1 MSSSKNLLLISS
13 FIYVSITL
21 GRRHF
26 LIETKDEGHVDLH
39 GLQTQ
44 VLPMYVGGGDGMDYG
59 AYQCNG
65 VALICHTEGKKEGQ
79 TLQEDG
85 CHFE

>member
-1 MSSSKNLLLISS
+1 MKTHNFKLKIHFTKHLAHEFSLI
-13 FIYVSITL
+13 
-21 GRRHF
+21 
-26 LIETKDEGHVDLH
+26 
-39 GLQTQ
+39 
-44 VLPMYVGGGDGMDYG
+44 GGGDGMDYG